1 MCLMSIQHP
10 NVNFKQAA
18 IYSSLEFR
26 RGRTSGR
33 QRWAPLSGRKFGV
46 DKMQEAEKVTKD
58 SFRGRRGVLG
68 WALLAPGRVRC

>member
-1 MCLMSIQHP
+1 MGS
-10 NVNFKQAA
+10 V
-18 IYSSLEFR
+18 
-26 RGRTSGR
+26 
-33 QRWAPLSGRKFGV
+33 SGRKFGV